1 MTTDTDAVVTTWY
14 GSHTESSELLLNI
27 FFRKKILC
35 FPFYLI
41 KCFFSAVLY
50 AFFCC
55 TAQFHY
61 PFHFYFQRKL
71 PSLKRIGVNYTCA
84 TNAVLPCNIQCG
96 FKHKISSKTAKFK
109 KREEKKQTCTNAHCL
124 SSAILFNFHLFICV
138 ISLSLTLFLS
148 LPGLS
153 PSQTPISQALMVM
166 STLFSPFY
174 STTFFYSLFL
184 CLKCCYCFGKAHH
197 DMVLVALAGTL
208 PNQVSICYT
217 YYCGVCRS
225 L

>member
-1 MTTDTDAVVTTWY
+1 ML
-14 GSHTESSELLLNI
+14 SLL
-27 FFRKKILC
+27 FDQM
-35 FPFYLI
+35 
-41 KCFFSAVLY
+41 FFSAVLY

-109 KREEKKQTCTNAHCL
+109 KEKKKNKLAQMLTVSHQL
-124 SSAILFNFHLFICV
+124 SSLTF
-138 ISLSLTLFLS
+138 ISLSALSHSLS
-148 LPGLS
+148 LFFCHFLDCHPHKHPYHKLLWSCQPCSLLS
-153 PSQTPISQALMVM
+153 IQPPV
-166 STLFSPFY
+166 FN
-174 STTFFYSLFL
+174 SLFL